1 MLFTPLSPTSV
12 TETFTLSEYQFDLAR
27 IVKIISLVLAVVCTL
42 LAVNHY
48 VWLNNAFMSLSSL
61 MHAGVFISLLVTR
74 PKHPYALTVLRILLL
89 LTAVSYVY
97 SITALT
103 PHKTAYLTLTLSY
116 FLLFLLPLNYVLFR
130 NRERK
135 LRLACDLVALMAFI
149 IHFSLF
155 VSPNDRHLAA
165 LLPILLFAVTAF
177 TVVITMRKLATRKV
191 RSLAHA
197 YHQNKQLI
205 EHLFPSISAN
215 EGLAWQYGNTST
227 MQNCCV
233 IFADLQ
239 GYTKLSATFD
249 DEEVVA
255 ILHQMYAE
263 FDRLAQRYGVIK
275 IKTNGDEYMALV
287 GMRGQAENASTPS
300 SNPAPA
306 ATVKTACLFAIEL
319 KASFY
324 RLCHKLDLPCDIR
337 IGIAS
342 GDVTGGVIGA
352 DKPMFDIWGK
362 TVNTA
367 ARLEQSAAVGTV
379 HLCPS
384 TLLAAS
390 QIFAPLEPNHCW
402 QGVDEPRLVGLPLND
417 DEALAHHASPNQGC
431 GTLVAPRLTNFNYR
445 QLTTCLCMQ

>member
-1 MLFTPLSPTSV
+1 MLFNSLSPASV
-12 TETFTLSEYQFDLAR
+12 NETFPLSEYQFDLYR

-42 LAVNHY
+42 LAINHY
-48 VWLNNAFMSLSSL
+48 VWFDNAFLSLSSL
-61 MHAGVFISLLVTR
+61 MHAGVFLSIFVTR
-74 PKHPYALTVLRILLL
+74 PKHPNALTVLRILLL
-89 LTAVSYVY
+89 LTTVSYLY
-97 SITALT
+97 SITALI
-103 PHKTAYLTLTLSY
+103 HQKSAYLTLTLSY
-116 FLLFLLPLNYVLFR
+116 FLLFILPLNYVFFR

-155 VSPNDRHLAA
+155 VTPTDRHLAA
-165 LLPILLFAVTAF
+165 LLPTLLFAVTAF
-177 TVVITMRKLATRKV
+177 TVVVTMRKLATRKV

-263 FDRLAQRYGVIK
+263 FDRLAQRHGVIK

-287 GMRGQAENASTPS
+287 GMHGQVEVASTPT
-300 SNPAPA
+300 

-319 KASFY
+319 KTSFY

-390 QIFAPLEPNHCW
+390 QIFAPLEPNQW
-402 QGVDEPRLVGLPLND
+402 VQGVDEPRLVGLPLNN

-431 GTLVAPRLTNFNYR
+431 GTLVEPRLTNFNYR